1 MMPELETYRQT
12 VRTWLEANAGIYGM
26 AARRGLNEAQ
36 DLVLARGWQR
46 LKYDSGYAGISWP
59 QAYGGAGLTE
69 LHQAV
74 FAEEEA
80 KHGFASSYFG
90 ISLGQPIPVMLKY
103 ASEELKQRFA
113 HPALRGEE
121 IWCQLFSEPAAGSD
135 LAGIRLKAIRDG
147 DVWVLNGQKLWTSWA
162 QYSDFGVI
170 VTRTDPGVPK
180 HKGLTYFWL
189 DMKTPGI
196 TVRPVRLA
204 NGDEDVNEVFF
215 DDVRI
220 PDSQRLG
227 AIGGGFGVALDTLMI
242 ERYSAADEGGFGPAL
257 ATFVEIAKEKTING
271 RPAIEDGR
279 TRRDIANAFRQQ
291 RALVAIRTKTFMAL
305 QQGSEPGP
313 EGSIHKLVSMR
324 LRQKMSAAAMDL
336 IGSNGVELDP
346 SRTPKE
352 DWAQSWMT
360 VPTLRIAGGADEM
373 LLNTIAERLLGLPQD
388 YRPDKAVPFDQI
400 QPSR

>member
-1 MMPELETYRQT
+1 MSDLDAFRATA
-12 VRTWLEANAGIYGM
+12 RTWLAGHAAEHG
-26 AARRGLNEAQ
+26 AEARRGLSEAD
-36 DLVLARGWQR
+36 DLALARRWQR
-46 LKYDSGYAGISWP
+46 LKYDNGYAGISWP
-59 QAYGGAGLTE
+59 KAYGGGGLGE
-69 LHQAV
+69 LEQAI

-80 KHGFASSYFG
+80 KFGFGTSYFA

-103 ASEELKQRFA
+103 APEDLRQRFA
-113 HPALRGEE
+113 HRALKGEE

-135 LAGIRLKAIRDG
+135 LAGIRLKAVRDG
-147 DVWVLNGQKLWTSWA
+147 NDWVLTGQKLWTSWA
-162 QYSDFGVI
+162 QYSDYGVI
-170 VTRTDPGVPK
+170 VTRTDPSVPK

-196 TVRPVRLA
+196 TVRPVKLA
-204 NGDEDVNEVFF
+204 NGEEDVNEVFF
-215 DDVRI
+215 DEVRI

-227 AIGGGFGVALDTLMI
+227 PVGGGFAVALDTLMI

-257 ATFVEIAKEKTING
+257 TAFVDLAKETTING

-279 TRRDIANAFRQQ
+279 TRRDIASAFRQQ

-305 QQGSEPGP
+305 QQGAEPGP

-336 IGSNGVELDP
+336 MGTAGVALDP
-346 SRTPKE
+346 DRFPKE
-352 DWAQSWMT
+352 DWAHSWLT

>member
-1 MMPELETYRQT
+1 MSDLNAFRSQ
-12 VRTWLEANAGIYGM
+12 VRTWLAGHAAEFGVE
-26 AARRGLNEAQ
+26 ARRGLSEAD
-36 DLVLARGWQR
+36 DLALARRWQR
-46 LKYDSGYAGISWP
+46 TKYDAGYAGISWP
-59 QAYGGAGLTE
+59 KPYGGAGLSE
-69 LHQAV
+69 LEQAI

-80 KHGFASSYFG
+80 KFNFGTSYFG

-103 ASEELKQRFA
+103 AAEDLRQRFA
-113 HPALRGEE
+113 HPALKGEE

-135 LAGIRLKAIRDG
+135 LAGIRLRAVRDG
-147 DVWVLNGQKLWTSWA
+147 DDWVLNGQKLWTSWA
-162 QYSDFGVI
+162 QYSDYGVI
-170 VTRTDPGVPK
+170 VTRTDPTVAK

-196 TVRPVRLA
+196 AVRPVRLA
-204 NGDEDVNEVFF
+204 NGEEDVNEVFF
-215 DDVRI
+215 DEVRM

-227 AIGGGFGVALDTLMI
+227 PVGGGFGVAIDTLMI
-242 ERYSAADEGGFGPAL
+242 ERYSAADEAGFGPAL
-257 ATFVEIAKEKTING
+257 DSFVSLAKATTIDG
-271 RPAIEDGR
+271 KPAIEDGR
-279 TRRDIANAFRQQ
+279 TRREIANAFRQQ

-305 QQGSEPGP
+305 QEGAEPGA

-324 LRQKMSAAAMDL
+324 LRQRLSAAAMDL
-336 IGSNGVELDP
+336 KGAMGAELDP
-346 SRTPKE
+346 HAFPKD
-352 DWAQSWMT
+352 DWAHSWLT

>member
-1 MMPELETYRQT
+1 MSELDTYRT
-12 VRTWLEANAGIYGM
+12 SARIWLASHAAEYGVE
-26 AARRGLNEAQ
+26 ARRGLSEAD
-36 DLVLARGWQR
+36 DLALARRWQR
-46 LKYDSGYAGISWP
+46 LKYDSGKVGISWP
-59 QAYGGAGLTE
+59 NAYGGAGLTE
-69 LHQAV
+69 LHQAI

-80 KHGFASSYFG
+80 RFGFGTSYFA
-90 ISLGQPIPVMLKY
+90 ISLGQPIPVMIKY
-103 ASEELKQRFA
+103 ATEDLRQRYA
-113 HPALRGEE
+113 HPALKGEE

-135 LAGIRLKAIRDG
+135 LAGIRLKAVRDG
-147 DVWVLNGQKLWTSWA
+147 DDWVLNGQKLWTSWA
-162 QYSDFGVI
+162 QHSDYGVI
-170 VTRTDPGVPK
+170 VTRTDPSVAK

-189 DMKTPGI
+189 DMKTPGV
-196 TVRPVRLA
+196 TVRPVKLA
-204 NGDEDVNEVFF
+204 NGEEDVNEVFF

-227 AIGGGFGVALDTLMI
+227 AVGGGFGVALDTLMI

-257 ATFVEIAKEKTING
+257 TSFVKLATETTING
-271 RPAIEDGR
+271 RPAVEDGR
-279 TRRDIANAFRQQ
+279 TRREIANAFRQQ

-324 LRQKMSAAAMDL
+324 LRQKLSAAAMDL
-336 IGSNGVELDP
+336 MGGAGSGLDP
-346 SRTPKE
+346 LRKPKE
-352 DWAQSWMT
+352 DWTHSWLT
-360 VPTLRIAGGADEM
+360 VPTGRIAGGADEM